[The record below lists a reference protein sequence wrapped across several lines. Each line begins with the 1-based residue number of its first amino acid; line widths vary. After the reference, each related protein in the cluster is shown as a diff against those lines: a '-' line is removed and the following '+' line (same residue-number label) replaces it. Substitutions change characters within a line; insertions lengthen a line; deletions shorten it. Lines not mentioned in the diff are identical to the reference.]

1 MQKFASAVCS
11 QTFSADRNL
20 LGLLLLCYSTLIS
33 LLTFAK
39 PASNFPISRCFQKSP
54 NFQALFVWLLKFAVI
69 QWRTLRWNFKGRRYI
84 WQAFLGFGV
93 GLLVFLLLFHFTA
106 VKMLWLT
113 WCTARKIPR
122 YHKPCGYLFVSTQ
135 SRVQQWPKSL
145 HKAFQT
151 LRDSAR
157 RWSRSNLLQ
166 RLWCALLSIRHVHTT

>member
-54 NFQALFVWLLKFAVI
+54 NFQALSFSGILWDEI
-69 QWRTLRWNFKGRRYI
+69 SRGEGISDRH
-84 WQAFLGFGV
+84 FLGL
-93 GLLVFLLLFHFTA
+93 GLGCWFFLLLLHFTA

-122 YHKPCGYLFVSTQ
+122 YHKPLWLSLCFNSKPCPAMAEVTAQ
-135 SRVQQWPKSL
+135 SIS
-145 HKAFQT
+145 
-151 LRDSAR
+151 DSPG
-157 RWSRSNLLQ
+157 L
-166 RLWCALLSIRHVHTT
+166 CKEMEP